1 MHVLWVRSRFFAFV
15 IVCTVFCGAVVHGD
29 VTVASSRQ
37 TQAQTIAGPS
47 SVVHDVTTDSSVVD
61 QEACYVALQEAMQQT
76 DHHRNNMTLEE
87 YLQFAIAYRPDADGF
102 FVEDEDTV
110 VGDQQQQ
117 GDISN
122 STAAVKELLFDVQ
135 FLLVVH
141 YYSPFYNYNRAADN
155 DDRGVGSNNTADSE
169 TTRSLIGDTT
179 PTVSEQSYLF
189 QVCTTTPTSNSSTL
203 HNQNTDALQS
213 STTTTTAPIS
223 STVATTTV
231 VPEESVSAPS
241 TTSTAVPTA
250 AAANGTTL
258 VVPPPPTSMNREE
271 QGQSTNDNNN
281 STTTTT
287 TTITEEEDRRVASIV
302 GPIVVVVII
311 AVMIIAFYVTQQ
323 RRRTTND
330 EDDEENGA
338 AVAVLLLEPP
348 QVAAA
353 AVVAHNTTT
362 SDNDEDDADD
372 LEEEKN
378 VVVIVDTAIKLT
390 DVSNDNVMT
399 NQLSLKL
406 VPQEGGGIGGT
417 GTEHYSWSSSCP
429 SVMSSS
435 GWSSS
440 AGVDSP

>member
-1 MHVLWVRSRFFAFV
+1 MHLLWVSSMLFGFV
-15 IVCTVFCGAVVHGD
+15 
-29 VTVASSRQ
+29 
-37 TQAQTIAGPS
+37 AQTKAVPS
-47 SVVHDVTTDSSVVD
+47 SVHVTTDSSVVD

-271 QGQSTNDNNN
+271 QQGPSTTNDNNNN

-287 TTITEEEDRRVASIV
+287 IITEEEDRRVASIV
-302 GPIVVVVII
+302 GPVVVVVII
-311 AVMIIAFYVTQQ
+311 AVMIIAYYVT
-323 RRRTTND
+323 RRRSKND
-330 EDDEENGA
+330 EEEEENDA